1 MPGIADRVRAQ
12 CGLIAEHARAV
23 TGAPRAILLLYD
35 EQTRRLVT
43 VASPGS
49 DVPLQQVALALI
61 RRNYPGLDPLD
72 LSYRPSINR
81 AVAVAFIGQ
90 RTQVNTMA
98 EAFEH
103 IFPPPIAAL
112 VHGLVG
118 VTHVVSCPVVAEGR
132 ALGLI
137 RFLVGGPPGDAQL
150 ALMEACASQ
159 IALTIANAELAEQ
172 MRRQLAAS
180 RAIGEASRMAAQ
192 GGLGASLSALAQRV
206 RELTHADSAL
216 VFLADGGGETYSLAA
231 QSLSDRAQAADVRDD
246 AAPVRPLGSGLAGWV
261 IASGEAAFVP
271 DVRRDPRAQVRRIQ
285 ELGGA
290 VIAVPMRV
298 GRGTVG
304 CLRLSMMEKRRF
316 AESDLWLAQTLA
328 DEAAL
333 AVERAEQVERA
344 RAEGFAAGQLS
355 AGWMPTQELT
365 GSGRPR
371 LASPVAVGE
380 GSLAAGPEDEHESQR

>member
-1 MPGIADRVRAQ
+1 MTVSDHPEVRPGMPGIPDRVRAQ
-12 CGLIAEHARAV
+12 CGLIAEHARVV
-23 TGAPRAILLLYD
+23 TGAPRAILLLYN
-35 EQTRRLVT
+35 EQLGRLVT
-43 VASPGS
+43 VATPGS
-49 DVPLQQVALALI
+49 DMPLQQVAIDLI

-81 AVAVAFIGQ
+81 AVAAAFIGQ

-98 EAFEH
+98 EAFEG
-103 IFPPPIAAL
+103 IFPPPVVVLA
-112 VHGLVG
+112 HGLVG
-118 VTHVVSCPVVAEGR
+118 VTHAVSCPVVAERR

-159 IALTIANAELAEQ
+159 IGLTIANAELAEQ
-172 MRRQLAAS
+172 MRRQLAAT
-180 RAIGEASRMAAQ
+180 RAISEVARLADQ
-192 GGLGASLSALAQRV
+192 GGLDTTLSALAERV
-206 RELTHADSAL
+206 RDLTGADSAL
-216 VFLADGGGETYSLAA
+216 VFLADPDGETYSLAA
-231 QSLSDRAQAADVRDD
+231 QSLSERARVADVRDD
-246 AAPVRPLGSGLAGWV
+246 DVPVRPIGSGLAGWV

-304 CLRLSMMEKRRF
+304 CLRLSVMEKLRF
-316 AESDLWLAQTLA
+316 AEADLWLAQALA

-333 AVERAEQVERA
+333 AVERAAEVARA
-344 RAEGFAAGQLS
+344 RAEGFTAGQRS
-355 AGWMPTQELT
+355 RMKNEEW
-365 GSGRPR
+365 RN
-371 LASPVAVGE
+371 
-380 GSLAAGPEDEHESQR
+380 D